1 MNSKLNKYIEKRI
14 SEYDQI
20 DNERKA
26 GLKQITDYISKKNGT
41 NPVCFTFICTHNS
54 RRSHI
59 SQIWAQ
65 IAAHLND
72 LNNVK
77 TFSGGTEASAFNLRA
92 VQILRNAGIDIV
104 PQDTTSNPNYLV
116 SFAQDAEKITAFSK
130 KYTDAFNPQ
139 KEFCAVM
146 TCSDADEACPVVIG
160 AEERISL
167 TYIDPKKFDN
177 TDQEE
182 VKYAERCR
190 QIAREMLYAFSLVD
204 K

>member
-1 MNSKLNKYIEKRI
+1 MNSKLNEYIEKCI
-14 SEYDQI
+14 GEYDQI
-20 DNERKA
+20 DDERKA
-26 GLKQITDYISKKNGT
+26 DLKHIADYVSNKSSAE
-41 NPVCFTFICTHNS
+41 PVCFIFICTHNS
-54 RRSHI
+54 RRSHM

-65 IAAHLND
+65 IAAHLNG
-72 LNNVK
+72 LKNVK

-92 VQILRNAGIDIV
+92 VQALRNVGIDIV

-116 SFAQDAEKITAFSK
+116 TFAQDAEKITAFSK
-130 KYTDAFNPQ
+130 KYSDTFNPQ

-146 TCSDADEACPVVIG
+146 TCSDADKACPVVIG
-160 AEERISL
+160 AKERISL

-177 TDQEE
+177 TDQER